1 MRAFCDLLL
10 KAAKVCVTHM
20 LTRLNDELVC
30 AIAPTYLLL
39 MAIKALEALSFP
51 GYFQMHK
58 VNVTL
63 LIFRE
68 NVTGLFVSRVC
79 SHYIAE
85 NLELESLQSLIPR

>member
-1 MRAFCDLLL
+1 
-10 KAAKVCVTHM
+10 M

-30 AIAPTYLLL
+30 AIAPTHLLL

-63 LIFRE
+63 LILE
-68 NVTGLFVSRVC
+68 KMSQVYLFPGYAVITSQK
-79 SHYIAE
+79 I
-85 NLELESLQSLIPR
+85 